1 MNSWWWFNKFRK
13 PDSRTRKKETRNG
26 KMKQEKERKNAE
38 IERRLMTLK
47 GKQEKKLGQ
56 KIKKEKDD
64 ED

>member
-1 MNSWWWFNKFRK
+1 M
-13 PDSRTRKKETRNG
+13 E

-38 IERRLMTLK
+38 IERKLMTLK